1 MDYEEIKIELNNIK
15 IFLDGIIEFENIKLE
30 NNLFF
35 IKNYKLSDEISN
47 SQYDEIECSIKK
59 LILLDIY
66 IIACIKYDLQQEPF
80 IYYGKFI
87 YMIKYFEFHK
97 LEVFINKYK

>member
-1 MDYEEIKIELNNIK
+1 MEYEEIKIELNNIK

-35 IKNYKLSDEISN
+35 IKNYKLSDEIN
-47 SQYDEIECSIKK
+47 NRECDEIECTIKK
-59 LILLDIY
+59 LILLDVY
-66 IIACIKYDLQQEPF
+66 IIDSIKYDLKQVPF
-80 IYYGKFI
+80 IYYGKLI